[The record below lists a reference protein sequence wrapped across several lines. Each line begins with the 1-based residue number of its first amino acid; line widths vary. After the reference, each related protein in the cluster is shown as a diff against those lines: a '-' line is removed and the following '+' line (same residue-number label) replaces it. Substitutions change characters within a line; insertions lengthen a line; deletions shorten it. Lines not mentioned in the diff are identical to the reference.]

1 MGPSLPSEISCGH
14 KTVRWLFIIFNV
26 IFSVV
31 AVILVGVGSYGV
43 GKAKTM
49 DFVELLE
56 TLPENIQTQDNVE
69 GVRTGL
75 VAAAAFVIVVGLVTL
90 FISSCGWVGA
100 CKENKCLLFTFSV
113 TMAVLVFIEF
123 IIGIVVVVGAHKLSK
138 LDDETSQDWVEQI
151 MTASEAVMNQTKSS
165 ITIAWEVAQ
174 SEGECCGING
184 SGDWEDPPPSCKT
197 TSGEVYQDGCFEVYK
212 DLVMSVGK
220 AVGAVAITFCII
232 QIFGVIISCYLA
244 CTMSKSSHYEQH

>member
-1 MGPSLPSEISCGH
+1 
-14 KTVRWLFIIFNV
+14 
-26 IFSVV
+26 
-31 AVILVGVGSYGV
+31 VILVGVGSYGV

-100 CKENKCLLFTFSV
+100 CKENKCLLFTVSRFSTSTFCSYLVILLKLLCLYRLRVCLQFSV

-174 SEGECCGING
+174 SEG
-184 SGDWEDPPPSCKT
+184 
-197 TSGEVYQDGCFEVYK
+197 
-212 DLVMSVGK
+212 VG
-220 AVGAVAITFCII
+220 VNTP
-232 QIFGVIISCYLA
+232 Q
-244 CTMSKSSHYEQH
+244 